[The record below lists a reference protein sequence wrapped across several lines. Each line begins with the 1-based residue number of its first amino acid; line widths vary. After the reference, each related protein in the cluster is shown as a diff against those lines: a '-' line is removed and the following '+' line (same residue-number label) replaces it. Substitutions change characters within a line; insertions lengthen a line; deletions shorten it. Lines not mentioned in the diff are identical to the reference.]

1 MEKKLL
7 AVTGGMG
14 SGKSH
19 IIKMFSAMGIP
30 AYLADDRTK
39 QLYYE
44 DVDLLSELKRML
56 GEEIINSEGL
66 LDRQMMAKIIF
77 SDKMKLSALED
88 IVFPRVRNDI
98 SKWIERVYTPDIPF
112 LILESAIFLEKPIF
126 SDIADKVLTVSSPL
140 GIRFERIRKRDRITT
155 EMIKERLIH
164 QWTDEQREQI
174 ADFVIVSDEVRPLL
188 PQVVDVYDRMVK
200 LKKR

>member
-98 SKWIERVYTPDIPF
+98 SKWIERVYTPNIPF

-140 GIRFERIRKRDRITT
+140 GIRFERIRKRDRITI